1 MIALLLLASLAPG
14 PAFVQ
19 LAPGADRAAQTAAT
33 VREFDHG
40 HTKLAA
46 LLARHVVDGR
56 VRYAALQKDAAA
68 LDAYLA
74 DLQAVT
80 PEVMEQWSREQRL
93 AFWINAYNAYTLQ
106 LIVQHYPVKSIKDVG
121 SLLTRVWDKEFIPLE
136 AFHPKGKRTKL
147 SLNHIEHDILRRD
160 FHDSRIH
167 AAINCAS
174 ESCPALRAEPYIA
187 ARLDAQLDEQVRL
200 WLADESRN
208 HFDPENG
215 AIEISAIFD
224 WFQADFTRDAGSV
237 EAWIAIYAP
246 EKIAAWLKD
255 AKDVKVSYLD
265 YSWKLNDAPN

>member
-1 MIALLLLASLAPG
+1 MIALLLLASLAPRI
-14 PAFVQ
+14 PCVP
-19 LAPGADRAAQTAAT
+19 LAPQADRPAQTAAP
-33 VREFDHG
+33 VRVFDHA

-56 VRYAALQKDAAA
+56 VRYLALQKDAAA

-80 PEVMEQWSREQRL
+80 PEAMRSWSREQRL

-106 LIVQHYPVKSIKDVG
+106 LVLQHYPVKSIKDVG
-121 SLLTRVWDKEFIPLE
+121 SLLTRVWDKEFIPLD
-136 AFHPKGKRTKL
+136 AFHPKGKPAKL
-147 SLNHIEHDILRRD
+147 SLNHIEHDILRAQ

-167 AAINCAS
+167 AAINPAA
-174 ESCPALRAEPYIA
+174 ESCPALRAEPYNA
-187 ARLDAQLDEQVRL
+187 AHLDSQLDEQVRL

-208 HFDPENG
+208 HFDPEHG
-215 AIEISAIFD
+215 SIEVSEIFD

-237 EAWIAIYAP
+237 AAWIAIYAP
-246 EKIAAWLKD
+246 EKTATWLKD
-255 AKDVKVSYLD
+255 ATDVKVIYLD